1 MTSIGLQP
9 NFMEQKEVSMKKTI
23 SAFLAAVVVT
33 TLLAGAMFLI
43 GQDAFGTS
51 TARAAA
57 VSASAAT
64 SPEAVAQYEQVVS
77 QYQQRETQY
86 QAEIAQAT
94 EQINAANQQI
104 HQYQSLLEQL
114 QSMGLISITGDGSV
128 MVNPMSQPGFLPS
141 GDRRGGDDS

>member
-1 MTSIGLQP
+1 
-9 NFMEQKEVSMKKTI
+9 MKRSI

-51 TARAAA
+51 TARAEA
-57 VSASAAT
+57 VSASAGA
-64 SPEAVAQYEQVVS
+64 SPEAVVQYEQIVA

-104 HQYQSLLEQL
+104 QQYQSLLEQL
-114 QSMGLISITGDGSV
+114 QSIGLITIGSDGSV
-128 MVNPMSQPGFLPS
+128 MVNPMSQPGFLPWS
-141 GDRRGGDDS
+141 DRHGGDD